1 MVFALLLL
9 LQRGDVKG
17 EAQPPLPES
26 ITRRVPPSP
35 VVPAD
40 KCAFHVAEGW
50 RVELVAGEPLV
61 GDPVHAA
68 FDEKGRLWVVE
79 MRGFMADLQGRGE
92 NDPVGKVV
100 VLEDVDGDGRFDKRT
115 VFLDGLISPRSVGFA
130 AGGVLIAEPPAL
142 WHCKDVDGDLTCDK
156 KEAVD
161 PLYAWRGNPEHLPNG
176 LLYALDNWIYNAG
189 STWRYRF
196 VEGRWIRGHTR
207 FRGQWGLTQDDRGRL
222 YGNHNTTLLRG
233 DLVPC
238 WSPLAHS
245 RAAKDVNLD
254 LTTDQSVR
262 ALRPNTG
269 VNRGYRPGVLREDG
283 SLLVTQSACAPLV
296 LDGQVFVC
304 DPSANLV
311 KRFRLEGIEP
321 LDGPGEFLSSLDE
334 RFRPVNL
341 FSGPDGA
348 LYVVDMYRGIIQ
360 HGAYMTSFLRRE
372 VVARGLDRPVG
383 LGRIWRV
390 SKGDAKRTP
399 PAADLVS
406 ELTSPIAWRR
416 LTAQRL
422 LVERGRVEPGLRE
435 LALQGS
441 RHALWTLEGLGALD
455 AEVVAASEAKDV
467 LKGVKGPLLGPLDGL
482 LEAVDAG
489 VAVKGARLGGLEADL
504 LERIMA
510 EEAWDVETPARAG
523 FVRGLAQR
531 LVRGDGEV
539 TIAFL
544 DLAAV
549 QASAARWRQ
558 REILRGLEGSGV
570 PLRRSAAGLLFSEDP
585 EIRALAA
592 KVWKAPPS
600 EMPYPP
606 ALSPE
611 ERARFDRGRRQFAAS
626 CAVCH
631 RRSGLG
637 EQGRAPSLVD
647 SAYVQGSEERLARI
661 VLQGLKGPLRK
672 EGRIYMSNEMPG
684 VTNLSTEEVAEI
696 LTYLRRE
703 WGHQA
708 APVSPETVRR
718 IRAATEDREEPW
730 TEEELLKIP

>member
-17 EAQPPLPES
+17 ETQPPLPDS
-26 ITRRVPPSP
+26 ITKRVPPAP
-35 VVPAD
+35 VVPAE
-40 KCAFHVAEGW
+40 KSVFHVAPGW
-50 RVELVAGEPLV
+50 RVELVAAEPIV

-100 VLEDVDGDGRFDKRT
+100 VLEDVDGDGRFEKRT

-130 AGGVLIAEPPAL
+130 AGGVLVAEPPAL
-142 WHCKDVDGDLTCDK
+142 WFCKDVDGDLKSDV
-156 KEAVD
+156 KEVVD

-189 STWRYRF
+189 STWRYRR
-196 VEGRWIRGHTR
+196 VDGRWIRGHTR

-238 WSPLAHS
+238 WSPKAHS
-245 RAAKDVNLD
+245 RAATQVNLD
-254 LTTDQSVR
+254 LTADQGLRS
-262 ALRPNTG
+262 LRPNTG
-269 VNRGYRPGVLREDG
+269 VNRGYRAGVLREDG
-283 SLLVTQSACAPLV
+283 SLRVTQSACAPLV
-296 LDGQVFVC
+296 LEGEVFVC

-321 LDGPGEFLSSLDE
+321 LDGPGEFLSSMDE

-360 HGAYMTSFLRRE
+360 HGAYLTSFLRRE
-372 VVARGLDRPVG
+372 IVARGLDRPIG

-390 SKGDAKRTP
+390 SKEGAARKP
-399 PAADLVS
+399 LSADLVS
-406 ELTSPIAWRR
+406 ELTSPVAWRR
-416 LTAQRL
+416 MTAQRL
-422 LVERGRVEPGLRE
+422 LVERGRVEPGLRD
-435 LALQGS
+435 LALKGS

-455 AEVVAASEAKDV
+455 AEVVEASEAKEV

-489 VAVKGARLGGLEADL
+489 AAVPASRLAGLELDIL
-504 LERIMA
+504 DRIMA
-510 EEAWDVETPARAG
+510 EEAWDVETPARAA
-523 FVRGLAQR
+523 FVRRLAGR
-531 LVRGDGEV
+531 EL
-539 TIAFL
+539 I
-544 DLAAV
+544 DLLAV
-549 QASAARWRQ
+549 QSTSARWRQ
-558 REILRGLEGSGV
+558 REILAALEGTSI
-570 PLRRSAAGLLFSEDP
+570 PLRPAAEKLLGSEDA
-585 EIRALAA
+585 EVRERAA
-592 KVWKAPPS
+592 KLWPGRAVEAPA
-600 EMPYPP
+600 
-606 ALSPE
+606 ALTPE
-611 ERARFDRGRRQFAAS
+611 EQARFDRGRRQFAAS

-637 EQGRAPSLVD
+637 EEGRAPSLVD
-647 SAYVQGSEERLARI
+647 SAFVTGSEERLARI

-672 EGRIYMSNEMPG
+672 DGRLYMNNEMPG
-684 VTNLSTEEVAEI
+684 VINLSTEEVAEI

-703 WGHQA
+703 WGHRS
-708 APVSPETVRR
+708 APVSVDSIRK
-718 IRAATEDREEPW
+718 IRAATDEREEPW
-730 TEEELLKIP
+730 TQEELLRIP